1 MRSEPRRAEQL
12 DLGVRKVG
20 LGEDAVPDRVVD
32 VVVDVRDAVDDAN
45 DLALERLRLLR
56 ARVREDA
63 VAHLM
68 GEVEPPRDAQRL
80 LVVAEPPAERCVE
93 SVVERLLARVA
104 ERRVAGVVTKADRLD
119 EILVEAERPRDDAR
133 DGRRLERV
141 RHPGAVVI
149 AFRID
154 EDLRL
159 PLQPAERLRV
169 HEAVAV
175 ALKRGAD
182 GARFLRHQRAH
193 GFRTSEPR
201 AVTATPPPERAH
213 APRTA
218 QRCGLG
224 IPWNGG

>member
-1 MRSEPRRAEQL
+1 MRSEPRPTEQF
-12 DLGVRKVG
+12 DLAVRKVG

-45 DLALERLRLLR
+45 DLALQSLRLLR

-80 LVVAEPPAERCVE
+80 LVVAEAPAERCIE

-119 EILVEAERPRDDAR
+119 EILVEAQRPRNDAR
-133 DGRRLERV
+133 YGRRLERV
-141 RHPGAVVI
+141 RHPGAIVI

-182 GARFLRHQRAH
+182 GARFLRHEAPT
-193 GFRTSEPR
+193 GF
-201 AVTATPPPERAH
+201 ERAD
-213 APRTA
+213 RE
-218 QRCGLG
+218 R
-224 IPWNGG
+224 